1 MSTLKTNTIIPV
13 SGGILSVSGGLSAGD
28 CTANGV
34 SAGTAYFSRGV
45 TIASPLFVSGGATFS
60 ASTNFTGNVTAL
72 GLAIG
77 QSTAPETGISFEI
90 NGPSRHDVP
99 VQPTVA
105 ADTNSIVYR
114 DVLMVAQ
121 TSGTG
126 WASGA
131 TSGALVI
138 VAPKA
143 WSNTMLRLEIDGF
156 DYNSDTGGWAA
167 VVSGYPWT
175 GNNSWVHDSQYIDGS
190 PPFSQIR
197 LGYHDTLGK
206 VCFILGDSSSSWS
219 YPKVHIKSV
228 MASLI
233 APTGWGH
240 GWTAYWESNPAL
252 PGISAGSLVNCKP
265 RGNTRLRNGN
275 YGIGTTAP
283 ASTLDVNGNGLITR
297 LGIGPNSSN
306 FLTNALLNFGN
317 NYEAASTPDANQTTS
332 TIRMFSAAGATYGL
346 SVSTQALN
354 IGANQ
359 SGASIRLHVDSAER
373 ARLTASGLGI
383 FTTTPGAS
391 LDVNGGVKAT
401 SLAITGKAT
410 SASTANSDSGTTLV
424 TKDFCGTGVTY
435 ASGNGNHSGENGSV
449 NIGPIII
456 KWGFVTNAAETF
468 TVTFATAFP
477 NACASVVYTSASGNV
492 GTTNWSAHSYT
503 KSGFTVR
510 AQTNEKPGG
519 YIAIGY

>member
-90 NGPSRHDVP
+90 NGPSRHDVR

-105 ADTNSIVYR
+105 ADTTSIVYR

-121 TSGTG
+121 SSGTG

-131 TSGALVI
+131 TTGALVI

-156 DYNSDTGGWAA
+156 DYNTDTGGWAA
-167 VVSGYPWT
+167 VVSGYPYAPIS
-175 GNNSWVHDSQYIDGS
+175 SWVTSGLGQYIDGS

-206 VCFILGDSSSSWS
+206 LCFILGGSSTTWS

-228 MASLI
+228 MASFGS
-233 APTGWGH
+233 PTGWGH
-240 GWTAYWESNPAL
+240 GWTAYWESNAAL
-252 PGISAGSLVNCKP
+252 PGISAGSVVNCTP

-283 ASTLDVNGNGLITR
+283 ASTLDVNGTLNVNSTLTVQ
-297 LGIGPNSSN
+297 NSSN
-306 FLTNALLNFGN
+306 NTLKAAIGSNNVNSLNFIQGSGDYMAIGYN
-317 NYEAASTPDANQTTS
+317 LLHTDTASTWNYVGADRASLLRWHNGGFQFWGTATTGS
-332 TIRMFSAAGATYGL
+332 PNTSASLLHLMTINSAGNVG
-346 SVSTQALN
+346 
-354 IGANQ
+354 IGT
-359 SGASIRLHVDSAER
+359 V
-373 ARLTASGLGI
+373 
-383 FTTTPGAS
+383 TPGAS
-391 LDVNGGVKAT
+391 LDVNGTLNVGSFGNSNIMPKPQTTSSTSVGYLVSYSLQGDKVTLPSTPAGAKWFYSIIKIGGVQNAYV
-401 SLAITGKAT
+401 TGV
-410 SASTANSDSGTTLV
+410 ANSGTTV
-424 TKDFCGTGVTY
+424 YDFDAGNAFGY
-435 ASGNGNHSGENGSV
+435 AM
-449 NIGPIII
+449 II
-456 KWGFVTNAAETF
+456 
-468 TVTFATAFP
+468 
-477 NACASVVYTSASGNV
+477 SLD
-492 GTTNWSAHSYT
+492 
-503 KSGFTVR
+503 
-510 AQTNEKPGG
+510 
-519 YIAIGY
+519 

>member
-45 TIASPLFVSGGATFS
+45 TVASPLFVSGGATFS

-105 ADTNSIVYR
+105 ADTGSIVYR

-121 TSGTG
+121 SSGTG
-126 WASGA
+126 WVSGT

-138 VAPKA
+138 VAPKT

-156 DYNSDTGGWAA
+156 DYGSDTGGWAA
-167 VVSGYPWT
+167 VVSGYPYIPT
-175 GNNSWVHDSQYIDGS
+175 TSWVHQSQYIDGS

-206 VCFILGDSSSSWS
+206 VCFILGDSSSSWY

-240 GWTAYWESNPAL
+240 GWTAYWEANPAL
-252 PGISAGSLVNCKP
+252 PGISAGSLVNCTP

-283 ASTLDVNGNGLITR
+283 ASTLDVRGNSTVNGSANSGTLLVSNTTNSRQIQFGINDTSSVGWIEGWVPGIGGLNLAIQPSGGR
-297 LGIGPNSSN
+297 LGIG
-306 FLTNALLNFGN
+306 
-317 NYEAASTPDANQTTS
+317 TT
-332 TIRMFSAAGATYGL
+332 GP
-346 SVSTQALN
+346 
-354 IGANQ
+354 
-359 SGASIRLHVDSAER
+359 
-373 ARLTASGLGI
+373 
-383 FTTTPGAS
+383 TTT
-391 LDVNGGVKAT
+391 LDVNGGVNVGGGVTAASVSVTNTTASTSTATGALVVTGGVGVSGAVNVGSTMSFNSGYGSSAPVYGCRGWITINGNAAAASAKLAGSPNITVSSISGGVYSFGISPAMPDANYAIMAT
-401 SLAITGKAT
+401 S
-410 SASTANSDSGTTLV
+410 SDEDSGSSLALVRNSSLPTTTAFTL
-424 TKDFCGTGVTY
+424 
-435 ASGNGNHSGENGSV
+435 SV
-449 NIGPIII
+449 I
-456 KWGFVTNAAETF
+456 NAAAGTA
-468 TVTFATAFP
+468 VTPSRIYVSLF
-477 NACASVVYTSASGNV
+477 
-492 GTTNWSAHSYT
+492 
-503 KSGFTVR
+503 R
-510 AQTNEKPGG
+510 
-519 YIAIGY
+519 

>member
-45 TIASPLFVSGGATFS
+45 TVASPLFVSGGATFS

-99 VQPTVA
+99 IQPTVS

-126 WASGA
+126 WVSGA

-138 VAPKA
+138 VAPKS

-156 DYNSDTGGWAA
+156 DYGSDTGGWAA
-167 VVSGYPWT
+167 VVSGYPYSPT
-175 GNNSWVHDSQYIDGS
+175 TSWVTFGLGQYIDGS

-206 VCFILGDSSSSWS
+206 VCFILGDSSSSWL

-228 MASLI
+228 MASYTD
-233 APTGWGH
+233 PTGWGH
-240 GWTAYWESNPAL
+240 GWTAYWEANPAL
-252 PGISAGSLVNCKP
+252 PGISAGSLVNCTP

-283 ASTLDVNGNGLITR
+283 AAI
-297 LGIGPNSSN
+297 
-306 FLTNALLNFGN
+306 
-317 NYEAASTPDANQTTS
+317 
-332 TIRMFSAAGATYGL
+332 
-346 SVSTQALN
+346 
-354 IGANQ
+354 
-359 SGASIRLHVDSAER
+359 
-373 ARLTASGLGI
+373 
-383 FTTTPGAS
+383 
-391 LDVNGGVKAT
+391 LDVNGGLRASEGVTFSSSTASTSTATGALVVTGGVGVGGGVNVGGSVTAASVSVTDTTASTSTSTGALVVTGGVGVSGAVNVGSTMSFNSGYGSSAPVFGCRGWITINGNNAAASAKLAGSPNITVSSISGGNYTFAISPAMPDANYAIMAT
-401 SLAITGKAT
+401 S
-410 SASTANSDSGTTLV
+410 SDEDSGSSLALVKHSSLPSTTAFTL
-424 TKDFCGTGVTY
+424 
-435 ASGNGNHSGENGSV
+435 SV
-449 NIGPIII
+449 I
-456 KWGFVTNAAETF
+456 NAAAGTP
-468 TVTFATAFP
+468 VTPSRIYVSLF
-477 NACASVVYTSASGNV
+477 
-492 GTTNWSAHSYT
+492 
-503 KSGFTVR
+503 R
-510 AQTNEKPGG
+510 
-519 YIAIGY
+519 